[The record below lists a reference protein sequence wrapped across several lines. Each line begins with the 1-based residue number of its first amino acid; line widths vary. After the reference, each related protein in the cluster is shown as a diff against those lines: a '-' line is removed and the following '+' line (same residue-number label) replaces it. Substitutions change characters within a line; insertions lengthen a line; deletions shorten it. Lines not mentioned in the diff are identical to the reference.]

1 MAIFSLRRDR
11 GREFPLQQLL
21 LLASLHQTVACRRL
35 CMGCASV
42 GAGPPA
48 PAVRASALRCQAENK
63 RALSP
68 PPSTFSFIS
77 PYQRSLHIRGFPR
90 YTMNADIRRYE
101 RINPDTELEII
112 DIQLDDRGYTS
123 GNRLDT
129 TALDSTSYV
138 GNVIRRRNIFKS
150 WKFRNPIRRIRRQGQ
165 RDWRFG
171 LFAGLSASIFV
182 LTCNAGI
189 LLYGVLK
196 SDRVHGSI
204 ATIVKGNVATT
215 SRISTALHIFI
226 NVLSTTLLT
235 SSNYAMQLLCAP
247 TPEEISRAHQTGK
260 WLEIGLMSF
269 RNLRQIEKKRALLWW
284 LLALS
289 SAPLHLL

>member
-1 MAIFSLRRDR
+1 MSQRICFSGYLD
-11 GREFPLQQLL
+11 GW
-21 LLASLHQTVACRRL
+21 
-35 CMGCASV
+35 
-42 GAGPPA
+42 
-48 PAVRASALRCQAENK
+48 
-63 RALSP
+63 
-68 PPSTFSFIS
+68 
-77 PYQRSLHIRGFPR
+77 RGFRPLPL
-90 YTMNADIRRYE
+90 T
-101 RINPDTELEII
+101 
-112 DIQLDDRGYTS
+112 G
-123 GNRLDT
+123 
-129 TALDSTSYV
+129 
-138 GNVIRRRNIFKS
+138 
-150 WKFRNPIRRIRRQGQ
+150 FRNRRVTQGQ